1 MTYGANGV
9 RVHRQLACDPPAGDY
24 PDPAAAC
31 AVLRDLDHALR
42 RPLPAR
48 ATGCGCFVPVG
59 PIGTVVGRLDGRAVD
74 LTVTWVPRAGRDIS
88 VLTGRG

>member
-1 MTYGANGV
+1 M
-9 RVHRQLACDPPAGDY
+9 RVHRQLACDLPAGDY

-31 AVLRDLDHALR
+31 AALRDLDHALR
-42 RPLPAR
+42 RLLPAR

-59 PIGTVVGRLDGRAVD
+59 PIGTVVGRLDGRSVD